1 MSQPQPSGDAQSFHG
16 LGIAPKLLDILGKHN
31 YKVPTPIQHKSIPV
45 SVEGKDMIGIAQTGT
60 GKTLAFGVPM
70 LQRLAIHKGRGLALL
85 PTRELALQVDETLHK
100 LGKDMGIRTAV
111 LIGGASMRQ
120 QIENLRRNPHVI
132 VATPGRLID
141 HLQQKTVDL
150 SDVKILVLDEA
161 DRMLD
166 MGFLPQINRILR
178 TVPKDRQTMLFSAT
192 MPDDIVRI
200 AADHMKTP
208 VRVEIARQGTTADTV
223 AQELYVVRK
232 DQKLRLLDK
241 VLDEYKG
248 SVLVFARTKFSAK
261 KIARAVRGMGHGADE
276 IHSNRSLNQR
286 KAALEGFKTGK
297 HRVLV
302 ATDIAAR
309 GIDVTGIELV
319 INFDVPENP
328 EDYIHR
334 IGRTGR
340 AGRLGKA
347 ITFAQPDQGSEVR
360 DIERLTRKML
370 TITPLPKELPAER
383 PMHHEIERPDQG
395 VWQPRGGSR
404 GGYQSRSHSGGQGAS
419 RGGYQGRSGGQG
431 GYAPRPSG
439 ASSQSGSQGSYAP
452 RPSTAPSHQGQSQS
466 SSHGGSSGRSSGFGG
481 KKGGKRRMPPKKF
494 YYAV

>member
-1 MSQPQPSGDAQSFHG
+1 MSQTHPSGDAASFHG
-16 LGIAPKLLDILGKHN
+16 LGIAPKLLEILGKHN
-31 YKVPTPIQHKSIPV
+31 YSVPTPIQQKSIPV

-100 LGKDMGIRTAV
+100 LGRDMGIRTAV

-150 SDVKILVLDEA
+150 SDVRILVLDEA

-223 AQELYVVRK
+223 SQELYVVRK

-241 VLDEYKG
+241 ILEEQKG
-248 SVLVFARTKFSAK
+248 SVLVFSRTKFAAK
-261 KIARAVRGMGHGADE
+261 KIARAVRGMGQTADE

-347 ITFAQPDQGSEVR
+347 ITFAQPDQGGEVR

-370 TITPLPKELPAER
+370 PITPLPKDLPAER
-383 PMHHEIERPDQG
+383 PMHHETERPDLG
-395 VWQPRGGSR
+395 VWQPR
-404 GGYQSRSHSGGQGAS
+404 SGS
-419 RGGYQGRSGGQG
+419 RGGYQGRSSHGGGQSRSG
-431 GYAPRPSG
+431 GLPAGRQGYAPRHGGSSSHAGSQSG
-439 ASSQSGSQGSYAP
+439 SSSHASSQSHGASHGS
-452 RPSTAPSHQGQSQS
+452 GQSRS
-466 SSHGGSSGRSSGFGG
+466 GGYGG

-494 YYAV
+494 YFAI

>member
-1 MSQPQPSGDAQSFHG
+1 MSQPLPSGDGQAFHG
-16 LGIAPKLLDILGKHN
+16 LGIAPKLLEILGKHN
-31 YKVPTPIQHKSIPV
+31 YQVPTPIQHKSIPV
-45 SVEGKDMIGIAQTGT
+45 SIEGKDMIGIAQTGT

-100 LGKDMGIRTAV
+100 IGKDMGIRTAV

-120 QIENLRRNPHVI
+120 QIDNLRRNPHVI

-178 TVPKDRQTMLFSAT
+178 TVPKERQTMLFSAT
-192 MPDDIVRI
+192 MPEDIVSI
-200 AADHMKTP
+200 AANHMKTP
-208 VRVEIARQGTTADTV
+208 VRVEIARQGSLADTV
-223 AQELYVVRK
+223 AQEMYVVRK
-232 DQKLRLLDK
+232 DQKIRLLDK
-241 VLDEYKG
+241 VLEEHKG
-248 SVLVFARTKFSAK
+248 SVLVFTRTKFSAK

-328 EDYIHR
+328 DDYVHR

-370 TITPLPKELPAER
+370 PITPMPKDLPPDR
-383 PMHHEIERPDQG
+383 PMHHEAERPDLG
-395 VWQPRGGSR
+395 VWQPRSGSR
-404 GGYQSRSHSGGQGAS
+404 GGYQGRSGGHGGS

-431 GYAPRPSG
+431 GYAPRQGGSG
-439 ASSQSGSQGSYAP
+439 SHSGGHSQASSS
-452 RPSTAPSHQGQSQS
+452 SHQGQSQGAS
-466 SSHGGSSGRSSGFGG
+466 QSGSHGRSSGFGG

-494 YYAV
+494 YYAI

>member
-1 MSQPQPSGDAQSFHG
+1 MSQPQATVPSSFHG
-16 LGIAPKLLDILGKHN
+16 LGIAPKLLEILGKHK
-31 YKVPTPIQHKSIPV
+31 YSVPTPIQQKSIPV
-45 SVEGKDMIGIAQTGT
+45 SIDGKDMIGIAQTGT

-70 LQRLAIHKGRGLALL
+70 LQRLAIHKGRGLILL
-85 PTRELALQVDETLHK
+85 PTRELALQVDETMHK
-100 LGKDMGIRTAV
+100 VGRDLGIRTAV
-111 LIGGASMRQ
+111 LIGGASMRM
-120 QIENLRRNPHVI
+120 QIEHLRKNPHVI

-141 HLQQKTVDL
+141 HLQQKTISL
-150 SDVKILVLDEA
+150 SEVKILVLDEA

-166 MGFLPQINRILR
+166 MGFLPQINRILHA
-178 TVPKDRQTMLFSAT
+178 VPKDRQTMLFSAT
-192 MPDDIVRI
+192 MPEDIVSI
-200 AADHMKTP
+200 AANHMKTP

-223 AQELYVVRK
+223 TQELFVVRK

-241 VLDEYKG
+241 ILEENKG
-248 SVLVFARTKFSAK
+248 SVLVFTRTKFAAK
-261 KIARAVRGMGHGADE
+261 KVARAVRGMGQTADE

-328 EDYIHR
+328 DDYVHR

-347 ITFAQPDQGSEVR
+347 ITFAQPDQGDEVR
-360 DIERLTRKML
+360 QIERLTRKL
-370 TITPLPKELPAER
+370 LPISRLPELPADR
-383 PMHHEIERPDQG
+383 PMHHEVESPDLGDRSARYRMQAQQG
-395 VWQPRGGSR
+395 R
-404 GGYQSRSHSGGQGAS
+404 GGYQSRGGS
-419 RGGYQGRSGGQG
+419 GGYQGRSGGGYQG
-431 GYAPRPSG
+431 RS
-439 ASSQSGSQGSYAP
+439 
-452 RPSTAPSHQGQSQS
+452 
-466 SSHGGSSGRSSGFGG
+466 GSSGTSYGGQAQGSSAGTGQQGSSQGFSHGAASQGRSGG
-481 KKGGKRRMPPKKF
+481 YGGAKKGGKRKMPPKKF